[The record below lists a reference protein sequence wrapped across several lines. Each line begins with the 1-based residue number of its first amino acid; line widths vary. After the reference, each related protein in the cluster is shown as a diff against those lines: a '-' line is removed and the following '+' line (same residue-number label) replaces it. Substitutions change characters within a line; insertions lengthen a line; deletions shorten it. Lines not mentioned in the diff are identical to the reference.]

1 MSLSTYAW
9 IELDEA
15 KRHLAANVNST
26 TQDALITELVNA
38 ACRAVEGF
46 LEQGV
51 VRRAYTEIRD
61 GEPISVLLPY
71 VAPANVT
78 AVYED
83 AARAFG
89 AETLVPAASYAV
101 PTDDEGEGSGG
112 RMIRWLDGYL
122 PAEGVQ
128 TLKLVYEGGWT
139 YTVNR
144 GVSPATV
151 SADKVPA
158 AIRQATLMALSNF
171 WQLDGGGKGLIGI
184 ASASQQMGGSI
195 APIST
200 IELSSALPQ
209 QARQLLERYRSWRRE
224 VL

>member
-15 KRHLAANVNST
+15 KRHLSANVNST
-26 TQDALITELVNA
+26 AQDALVTELVNA

-61 GEPISVLLPY
+61 GEPISVLLPH

-78 AVYED
+78 AIYED

-89 AETLVPAASYAV
+89 AETLVPAASWVV

-144 GVSPATV
+144 GVSPAVV

-158 AIRQATLMALSNF
+158 AIRQAALLTLQAL
-171 WQLDGGGKGLIGI
+171 WLKDGGGKGLLGL
-184 ASASQQMGGSI
+184 ASASQQLGGSA
-195 APIST
+195 APRADD
-200 IELSSALPQ
+200 SAIPPE
-209 QARQLLERYRSWRRE
+209 ARQLLERYRSWRRE
-224 VL
+224 AL